1 MKNREKKYGKYMAMA
16 IAMFIVLTVF
26 SSMPSALGNQNNT
39 YSSNI
44 QEITKIISID
54 IKDVNYVS
62 GPTGNY
68 IVINGL
74 RLSDI
79 PGKPM
84 LPIKTMRFY
93 LPLNAKVVDVKMS
106 GSEYVNYGTVK
117 ISPAPLPVLKDGRAL
132 PAKYLPPKYD
142 PNVYNVNSF
151 YPAKDFS
158 YTVEHTKNATV
169 VNVLLYP
176 VKYNPVTGYALIL
189 KNSQITVEYEITEVK
204 RATTAVI
211 DVPNI
216 IITSPQLKNA
226 AQRLADFHNA
236 TGLTSWVVT
245 TDWIASHY
253 TPASTPP
260 FNGYANDTT
269 DVYEALGT
277 ALPLDKSMIIG
288 YNYTLARKIVAFLQ
302 NESTGSNVTYITIF
316 GNARMV
322 PPSYYWTDQFMYLLA
337 YLGWWDYYDA
347 WIPTDAFY
355 GSPNYNS
362 TSFNFAP
369 TFMVGRIPV
378 NPMTADAVVD
388 KIIYYAQHKTG
399 GIQNLTLSGGQVFE
413 TPYFLG
419 EMSVTET
426 LNLGWLDGLKV
437 TEYFHTLRNFT
448 FNNFIKMMNNSDMIV
463 ETTHG
468 SGFSFWHH
476 NDEVSAWDFSMNA
489 SYSSLPVYISSSCLN
504 GAWDEEMFPS
514 YEVTYG
520 INGGTSI
527 AEKMLYAPNGIIAY
541 FGADRESYGS
551 TYAYFDHGT
560 LVAPN
565 NFGDLLIIDG
575 TTAGYFI
582 GAIIYGSVT
591 LGLMEY
597 YALADYD
604 YWLGSILH
612 ERDAEGYGWNNNPWA
627 RSYFEYTLLGDP
639 ALQVAGGPGSAPSYQ
654 QPNVEI
660 PNAEYN
666 ADDEPIITRDVPV
679 TVNISTDSPTVKAEL
694 LYLEHDQGYSPY
706 YGDMEDTYYD
716 FILNQTILTPVA
728 SSGGVNN
735 FTYIFTPHRE
745 GTYILSVYGE
755 DGKTTRFYMACGMP
769 KAPPLKVQTSQPEI
783 YRFASQDTRR
793 ASGPDV
799 RVITILDYGDIMYG
813 KSTNATAVVYNDGD
827 TTATNV
833 VVHFYLENYTLIF
846 NDNNLSHPLIWLG
859 NVTISSIPAGGFAY
873 ATISWKGVNLW
884 AINHTWDPYNS
895 SARWQYMVAN
905 AEVSGDVNTDNNAN
919 WALLRVHLKLD
930 VWAQKVFLEK
940 DPVLNQPNN
949 ITVELTNVGT
959 DITSNTIIN
968 VTDDYGVIATI
979 TDVHIA
985 PGETVFI
992 TVPWTPSHDQYDN
1005 ISVQISTPGDNNT
1018 ANDVGYYYTNAY
1030 DGVTEV
1036 KVLTYD
1042 ITPVNITQIGKYLRV
1057 QVYNYGPLSSEPV
1070 AVDIYEYA
1078 GIVATDIE
1086 SPHPYPNNYDHTWE
1100 IDAPAGAKGISLHFK
1115 YLEVEDGWDYVYIY
1129 NASYDLVAYY
1139 TGFYSDLWTD
1149 FIPGPKVY
1157 VELVSD
1163 GSVNYNGFYI
1173 DAYATNIVYVGT
1185 VNVGSIPSGGF
1196 ATTDLD
1202 LLYGNAIAGNCGF
1215 KLVAHPPRES
1225 ATHSTGGSTNDVKS
1239 IVDRTVTDVLP
1250 PELTPISPMGVYN
1263 GSARGDTH
1271 IVVKW
1276 HDPIYSGFESYNVS
1290 IDGYY
1295 VTASSITITQIDA
1308 NDGYLNVTLPF
1319 RLADGTHTVFV
1330 EMKDNSGNY
1339 NSTSWTFQV
1348 DTVGPTL
1355 TITSPPNGNVP
1366 LTYDSTLWINGTT
1379 DPDANVTINGVEVSV
1394 DANGNF
1400 SYEVTLVDGLNIFVV
1415 TATDPVGNSVSETV
1429 TALYLPQLPQLW
1441 DNISKLQAEINNLQ
1455 NEINELS
1462 ATLQQ
1467 EINNLNATL
1476 QNEINEL
1483 QAQINTLQT
1492 ELNENVT
1499 ALYNAINDAKVDL
1512 INRISENIT
1521 ALNTKIQQLQT
1532 QIDDINKDINS
1543 INKTNKK
1550 QDNGISLNEIL
1561 GIIGIVLALIA
1572 IGLAAVALA
1581 RKKEK
1586 PLPQSMES
1594 EEVEEETS
1602 EEEQP

>member
-1 MKNREKKYGKYMAMA
+1 MKNWGKKYGKYMAMA
-16 IAMFIVLTVF
+16 IAIFTVLTVF
-26 SSMPSALGNQNNT
+26 SSMASALGNQNNI

-44 QEITKIISID
+44 QEITKTVSID
-54 IKDVNYVS
+54 LKNVHYVS

-74 RLSDI
+74 RLVDI

-84 LPIKTMRFY
+84 LPIKTMKFY
-93 LPLNAKVVDVKMS
+93 LPLNAKVVSVKMS
-106 GSEYVNYGTVK
+106 NGEYVNYGTVK
-117 ISPAPLPVLKDGRAL
+117 ISPAPLPVPKDGRAL
-132 PAKYLPPKYD
+132 PSAYLPPKYD
-142 PNVYNVNSF
+142 PKVYSENSF
-151 YPAKDFS
+151 YPTKDYS
-158 YTVEHTKNATV
+158 YTVDHTKNATV
-169 VNVLLYP
+169 VNVALYP
-176 VKYNPVTGYALIL
+176 VKYNPVTGDAMIL
-189 KNSQITVEYEITEVK
+189 KNSQITVEYEITAVK
-204 RATTAVI
+204 AATTAII

-216 IITSPQLKNA
+216 IITSPLLKSA
-226 AQRLADFHNA
+226 AQRLADFHNS

-269 DVYEALGT
+269 DPYTESNNMT
-277 ALPLDKSMIIG
+277 LPLDKSMIIG

-302 NESTGSNVTYITIF
+302 NESTGNNVTYITIF

-322 PPSYYWTDQFMYLLA
+322 PPSYYWTDQFMYLIA
-337 YLGWWDYYDA
+337 YDGWGDYYDA

-369 TFMVGRIPV
+369 TFAVGRIPV
-378 NPMTADAVVD
+378 NPMTANAVVD

-426 LNLGWLDGLKV
+426 LNFGWLNGLNV

-448 FNNFIKMMNNSDMIV
+448 YNNFIKMMYNSDMII

-489 SYSSLPVYISSSCLN
+489 SYGSLPIYISSSCLN
-504 GAWDEEMFPS
+504 GAWDEEMYPS
-514 YEVTYG
+514 YEMSFG

-527 AEKMLYAPNGIIAY
+527 AEKLLYAPNGAIAY
-541 FGADRESYGS
+541 FGADREAWGS
-551 TYAYFDHGT
+551 TYAYFVKGT

-565 NFGDLLIIDG
+565 DLGDLLTIDG

-582 GAIIYGSVT
+582 GANYYGVVT

-597 YALADYD
+597 YALAEYN
-604 YWLGSILH
+604 YWLGSYLH
-612 ERDAEGYGWNNNPWA
+612 VRNLYGYNWNPYQ
-627 RSYFEYTLLGDP
+627 RSYFEYSLLGDP
-639 ALQVAGGPGSAPSYQ
+639 ALQVAGGTGSAPAYQ
-654 QPNVEI
+654 QPSVEI
-660 PNAEYN
+660 PNAQYN
-666 ADDEPIITRDVPV
+666 ANDEPIITRDVPV
-679 TVNISTDSPTVKAEL
+679 TVNISTNSPTVKVEL

-706 YGDMEDTYYD
+706 YYSYMDTYYD
-716 FILNQTILTPVA
+716 FILNQTTLNPVA

-735 FTYIFTPHRE
+735 FTYTFTPRRE
-745 GTYILSVYGE
+745 GTYILAVYGE
-755 DGKTTRFYMACGMP
+755 DGKTTRFYMDCEMP
-769 KAPPLKVQTSQPEI
+769 KAPPLKVHLLQPQI
-783 YRFASQDTRR
+783 HRLITQRTVR
-793 ASGPDV
+793 ANGPDV

-813 KSTNATAVVYNDGD
+813 KSTNATAVVYNAGN

-846 NDNNLSHPLIWLG
+846 MNGNLNHPLVWLG

-873 ATISWKGVNLW
+873 ATISWKAVNLW

-905 AEVSGDVNTDNNAN
+905 AEVSGDVNMNNNAN

-930 VWAQKVFLEK
+930 VWAQKVFIRK
-940 DPVLNQPNN
+940 DPVLGEPNN
-949 ITVELTNVGT
+949 ITFELTNVGT
-959 DITSNTIIN
+959 DMTSNTM
-968 VTDDYGVIATI
+968 VKVVDDWGVIATI
-979 TDVHIA
+979 TNVQIA

-992 TVPWTPSHDQYDN
+992 TVPWTPTHDQYDN
-1005 ISVQISTPGDNNT
+1005 ISVQAYTPGDNNT
-1018 ANDVGYYYTNAY
+1018 RNDIGYYYSNAY
-1030 DGVTEV
+1030 YGVTEV

-1042 ITPVNITQIGKYLRV
+1042 ITPVNITQIGRYLRV
-1057 QVYNYGPLSSEPV
+1057 QVYNYGPLQSQPAS
-1070 AVDIYEYA
+1070 VDIYEYA
-1078 GIVATDIE
+1078 GIITTDVE
-1086 SPHPYPNNYDHTWE
+1086 SPHPYPNNYDHVWE
-1100 IDAPAGAKGISLHFK
+1100 IDAPAGASGLALHFK
-1115 YLEVEDGWDYVYIY
+1115 YLQVEPGWDYVFIY
-1129 NASYDLVAYY
+1129 NASGVMVAYY
-1139 TGFYSDLWTD
+1139 TGFYSDLWTN
-1149 FIPGPKVY
+1149 FIPGPRVY
-1157 VELVSD
+1157 VKLVSD
-1163 GSVNYNGFYI
+1163 EYVNYSGFYI
-1173 DAYATNIVYVGT
+1173 DEYATNMVYVGT
-1185 VNVGSIPSGGF
+1185 VNVGSATSGGF
-1196 ATTDLD
+1196 VTADLD
-1202 LLYGNAIAGNCGF
+1202 LLYGNAIAGNCAF

-1225 ATHSTGGSTNDVKS
+1225 ATLSTGGATNDVRS
-1239 IVDRTVTDVLP
+1239 ISNRYVTDVLA

-1276 HDPIYSGFESYNVS
+1276 HDPIYSGFESYNVT

-1295 VTASSITITQIDA
+1295 VTTSSITITQIDA

-1330 EMKDNSGNY
+1330 EMKDNGGNY
-1339 NSTSWTFQV
+1339 NSTSWTFKV

-1355 TITSPPNGNVP
+1355 TITSPANGNVP
-1366 LTYDSTLWINGTT
+1366 LTYNSVLWINGTT
-1379 DPDANVTINGVEVSV
+1379 DPNATVTINGVEVSV
-1394 DANGNF
+1394 DASGHF
-1400 SYEVTLVDGLNIFVV
+1400 AYKATLVDGLNTFVV
-1415 TATDPVGNSVSETV
+1415 TATDPAGNSVSETV
-1429 TALYLPQLPQLW
+1429 TALYLPQLPELW
-1441 DNISKLQAEINNLQ
+1441 ENISKLQAEINNLQ
-1455 NEINELS
+1455 NEIDKLN

-1467 EINNLNATL
+1467 EINNIQKAL
-1476 QNEINEL
+1476 Q
-1483 QAQINTLQT
+1483 
-1492 ELNENVT
+1492 ENVT
-1499 ALYNAINDAKVDL
+1499 ALYKAINDAKVDL
-1512 INRISENIT
+1512 INRINENVT
-1521 ALNTKIQQLQT
+1521 LLNEKIN
-1532 QIDDINKDINS
+1532 DIQSSIQKINHK
-1543 INKTNKK
+1543 NAK
-1550 QDNGISLNEIL
+1550 QDDSISLNEIL
-1561 GIIGIVLALIA
+1561 GIVGIVLALIA

-1586 PLPQSMES
+1586 QLSQPTESMES
-1594 EEVEEETS
+1594 TEMVEEEMG